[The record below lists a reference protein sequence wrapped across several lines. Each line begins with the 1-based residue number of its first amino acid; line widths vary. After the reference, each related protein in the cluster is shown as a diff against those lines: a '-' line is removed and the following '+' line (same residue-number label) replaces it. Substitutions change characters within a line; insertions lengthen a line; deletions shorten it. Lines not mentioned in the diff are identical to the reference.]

1 MNGKVVENVIKVSLS
16 IHMIF
21 LYSGNYTN
29 RINKMTIKGKGNKT
43 KKYLALAREHYHRNI
58 NTNSIAMVN

>member
-29 RINKMTIKGKGNKT
+29 QINKMTIKGKGNKT
-43 KKYLALAREHYHRNI
+43 KILGF
-58 NTNSIAMVN
+58 S

>member
-43 KKYLALAREHYHRNI
+43 KILGF
-58 NTNSIAMVN
+58 S